1 MGLNE
6 PRRGRS
12 YEQRD
17 ISVGGVAL
25 FAASLVAAL
34 IIVHFFAIAMFRRL
48 AAQPSKYPPPSS
60 LAKTRAEFTVPRL
73 LVNQSL
79 DMEAFR
85 ASEDVLLNNYEWV
98 DRKHGVVRI
107 PINRAMEMLVQR
119 GTPP

>member
-1 MGLNE
+1 
-6 PRRGRS
+6 
-12 YEQRD
+12 
-17 ISVGGVAL
+17 
-25 FAASLVAAL
+25 
-34 IIVHFFAIAMFRRL
+34 MFRRSQRSHRNIRRFVVGQKRERNLPGTL
-48 AAQPSKYPPPSS
+48 ACH
-60 LAKTRAEFTVPRL
+60 
-73 LVNQSL
+73 QSL

>member
-6 PRRGRS
+6 TPQQGG
-12 YEQRD
+12 YEKRD
-17 ISVGGVAL
+17 ISAGAVTL
-25 FAASLVAAL
+25 FAFSLIATLIVVHYFALGIFHQLARESSPHPPASP
-34 IIVHFFAIAMFRRL
+34 L
-48 AAQPSKYPPPSS
+48 AV
-60 LAKTRAEFTVPRL
+60 TRENFTGPRL
-73 LVNQSL
+73 LVNQKL

-85 ASEDVLLNNYEWV
+85 TSEDVLLNNYEWV